1 MIKSKL
7 SLSIAREFK
16 DIIIKNMEDI
26 IPRDNFY
33 MLHVPEKLDVMN
45 SVPIVKVTTVTS
57 TPRGHAS
64 NMTSFTAERFQ
75 VQFFFADYDE
85 TDYESRIV
93 ALERE
98 LEKYGF
104 YYSAGYDNI
113 DPDYNN
119 LVTITR
125 QYNYRNQLY

>member
-16 DIIIKNMEDI
+16 DIIIKNMKDI
-26 IPRDNFY
+26 ILRDNLY
-33 MLHVPEKLDVMN
+33 MIHGPKQLDVMN
-45 SVPIVKVTTVTS
+45 SVTIVKVTTVTS

-104 YYSAGYDNI
+104 YYSTGYDNI
-113 DPDYNN
+113 EPDYEYY
-119 LVTITR
+119 VTVTR

>member
-16 DIIIKNMEDI
+16 DIIIKNMKDI

-64 NMTSFTAERFQ
+64 NMTSFTAERSHITS
-75 VQFFFADYDE
+75 VS
-85 TDYESRIV
+85 SRC
-93 ALERE
+93 AC
-98 LEKYGF
+98 YCCNF
-104 YYSAGYDNI
+104 
-113 DPDYNN
+113 
-119 LVTITR
+119 
-125 QYNYRNQLY
+125 NYRNTIHYIKFLWNMKHIEIISRDNVLHVFYYNIFKFSSY